1 MWATTA
7 ANANNEA
14 ATSTCGDE
22 TLIVPQNKPSIVTH
36 LHNAGSDGLV
46 GGTGTAADTDLSDGD
61 SVAIGTSIYDTATVT
76 GAATPNPTVTY
87 HIAGPFSGAFAATN
101 CDAGTAIGTGANSD
115 VQTLTAAGR
124 YELWA
129 TTAANANNEAATSTC
144 GDETLIVPQN
154 KPSIVTHLH
163 NAGSDGLVGGTGT
176 AADTDLSDGD
186 SVAIGTSIYDTA
198 TVTGAATPN
207 PTVTYHI
214 AGPFSGA
221 FAATNCDAGTA
232 IGTGANSDV
241 QTLTAAGR
249 YELWATT
256 AANANNEAA
265 TSTCGDETLI
275 VPQNKPSI
283 VTHLHNAGSDGL
295 VGGTGTAA
303 DTDLSDGDSVAIGTS
318 IYDTA
323 TVTGAATP
331 NPTVTYHIAGPFSG
345 AFAATNCDA
354 GTAIGTGANSDVQT
368 LTAAGRDE
376 LWATTAANANNEAAT
391 STCGD
396 ETLIVPQEQALDRH
410 APAQR
415 GFRRARGRHR
425 HRGRHGPVRR
435 RLGRDRHVDLRH
447 RDGHGRGHT
456 EPDRHLPH
464 RRAVLRRLRRD
475 QLRRW
480 HRDRHR
486 GQLRRPDAHG
496 GWPLR
501 VVGNDRGQRQQR
513 GGDLDLW

>member
-283 VTHLHNAGSDGL
+283 VTHLHNAGSDGSW
-295 VGGTGTAA
+295 AA
-303 DTDLSDGDSVAIGTS
+303 PAPRPTRTCP
-318 IYDTA
+318 TA
-323 TVTGAATP
+323 TRSRSARRSTTP
-331 NPTVTYHIAGPFSG
+331 
-345 AFAATNCDA
+345 
-354 GTAIGTGANSDVQT
+354 
-368 LTAAGRDE
+368 
-376 LWATTAANANNEAAT
+376 
-391 STCGD
+391 
-396 ETLIVPQEQALDRH
+396 
-410 APAQR
+410 
-415 GFRRARGRHR
+415 RRSRA
-425 HRGRHGPVRR
+425 
-435 RLGRDRHVDLRH
+435 
-447 RDGHGRGHT
+447 GHT